1 MSAQSYLV
9 PISNVLK
16 EGSQTRSKEDMRNY
30 VMAAAEV
37 IYSSLKPCLGPNGR
51 MKILMDTFGDVTISG
66 DGAGILSEVDVEHPV
81 AKVIVE
87 SAKAMDKELGD
98 GIVTMVVLCTK
109 LLLNSRSLLEKG
121 VHPSLIVDTYM
132 SSLEVAKAKLSELSK
147 RIDPLDKSSLSNVVK
162 TSMSGYIN
170 EDFRSS
176 MVNYVVDAALK
187 TVQVVNGRNI
197 VDLDRIKV
205 EKKSGGAFSE
215 TLVLEGVVLDKEI
228 VHPAMPKLLNNVKAA
243 LLDVSLEV
251 QKTEFD
257 EKLRFKDP
265 MLLQEFINSERSI
278 LEGYV
283 QTIKDSGAKVVF
295 CQKGIDDFVQYLLAK
310 EGIMAIRRIKKSDM
324 EKLALST
331 GGKVISSLDELNEDT
346 LGIVRS
352 VEERRVGGEKWVFV
366 EGAEGG
372 KVVSILLRGPD
383 EKSLEEAEK
392 VLKDGLS
399 SAKAVLEEPYV
410 VPGAGAIELEI
421 ATSLMKKISETSGQK
436 LLAYQAFAG
445 AFEDIPRT
453 LAHNAGLDP
462 EDTLTKLVA
471 KHSSG
476 LNTYGVGDYTKPI
489 IDSEKKGIIEPT
501 KIKKNIY
508 SVAVETAIAVLRID
522 EVIAAAKMKTPKV
535 PEGAEY

>member
-9 PISNVLK
+9 PLSTVLK
-16 EGSQTRSKEDMRNY
+16 EGSQTRSKENMRNY

-37 IYSSLKPCLGPNGR
+37 MYSALKPCLGPNGR

-66 DGAGILSEVDVEHPV
+66 DGAGILGEVDVEHPV

-87 SAKAMDKELGD
+87 SAKAMDKEVGD
-98 GIVTMVVLCTK
+98 GVVSMVVLSTK

-121 VHPSLIVDTYM
+121 IHPILIVDAFA
-132 SSLEVAKAKLSELSK
+132 SSLDIAKAKLSELSK
-147 RIDPLDKSSLSNVVK
+147 RIDPSDRTTLLNVVK

-170 EDFRSS
+170 EEFRSL

-187 TVQVVNGRNI
+187 TVQVVDGRTI
-197 VDLDRIKV
+197 LDLDRIKI
-205 EKKSGGAFSE
+205 EKKSGGAFSD
-215 TLVLEGVVLDKEI
+215 TLVLDGVVLDKEV

-243 LLDVSLEV
+243 LLDFSLEV

-257 EKLRFKDP
+257 EKLKFKDP
-265 MLLQEFINSERSI
+265 RLLQDFINSERSI
-278 LEGYV
+278 LDGYV
-283 QTIKDSGAKVVF
+283 QKIKNSGAKVVF

-310 EGIMAIRRIKKSDM
+310 EGITAIRRIKKSDM

-331 GGKVISSLDELNEDT
+331 GGKVLSSLDELNEDA
-346 LGIVRS
+346 LGSVRS
-352 VEERRVGGEKWVFV
+352 VEERKVGGEKWVFV

-399 SAKAVLEEPYV
+399 AAKAVLEEPYV

-421 ATSLMKKISETSGQK
+421 ATAIRKKVSESSGQE
-436 LLAYQAFAG
+436 LLAYQAFAD
-445 AFEDIPRT
+445 AFEDIPRA

-462 EDTLTKLVA
+462 EDTLAKLVA

-476 LNTYGVGDYTKPI
+476 LKTYGVGDYTKPI
-489 IDSEKKGIIEPT
+489 VDSEKKGIIEPIR
-501 KIKKNIY
+501 IKRSIY
-508 SVAVETAIAVLRID
+508 SAAVETAVAMLRID
-522 EVIAAAKMKTPKV
+522 EVIAAAKMKPPKM

>member
-9 PISNVLK
+9 PLSTVLK
-16 EGSQTRSKEDMRNY
+16 EGSQTRSKENMRNY

-37 IYSSLKPCLGPNGR
+37 VYSALKPCLGPNGR

-66 DGAGILSEVDVEHPV
+66 DGAGILGEVDVEHPV

-87 SAKAMDKELGD
+87 SAKAMDKEVGD
-98 GIVTMVVLCTK
+98 GVVSMVVLSTK

-121 VHPSLIVDTYM
+121 IHPILIVDAFA
-132 SSLEVAKAKLSELSK
+132 SSLDIAKAKLSELSK
-147 RIDPLDKSSLSNVVK
+147 RIDPSDRTTLLNVVK

-170 EDFRSS
+170 EEFRSL

-187 TVQVVNGRNI
+187 TVQVVDGRTI
-197 VDLDRIKV
+197 LDLDRIKI
-205 EKKSGGAFSE
+205 EKKSGGAFSD
-215 TLVLEGVVLDKEI
+215 TLVLDGVVLDKEV

-243 LLDVSLEV
+243 LLDFSLEV

-257 EKLRFKDP
+257 EKLKFKDP
-265 MLLQEFINSERSI
+265 RLLQDFINSERSI
-278 LEGYV
+278 LDGYV
-283 QTIKDSGAKVVF
+283 QKIKNSGAKVVF

-310 EGIMAIRRIKKSDM
+310 EGITAIRRIKKSDM

-331 GGKVISSLDELNEDT
+331 GGKVLSSLDELNEDA
-346 LGIVRS
+346 LGSVRS
-352 VEERRVGGEKWVFV
+352 VEERKVGGEKWVFV

-399 SAKAVLEEPYV
+399 AAKAVLEEPYV

-421 ATSLMKKISETSGQK
+421 ATAIRKKVSESSGQE
-436 LLAYQAFAG
+436 LLAYQAFAD
-445 AFEDIPRT
+445 AFEDIPRA

-462 EDTLTKLVA
+462 EDTLAKLVA

-476 LNTYGVGDYTKPI
+476 LKTYGVGDYTKPI
-489 IDSEKKGIIEPT
+489 VDSEKKGIIEPIR
-501 KIKKNIY
+501 IKRSIY
-508 SVAVETAIAVLRID
+508 SAAVETAVAMLRID
-522 EVIAAAKMKTPKV
+522 EVIAAAKMKPPKM

>member
-1 MSAQSYLV
+1 
-9 PISNVLK
+9 
-16 EGSQTRSKEDMRNY
+16 MRNY

-37 IYSSLKPCLGPNGR
+37 VYSALKPCLGPNGR

-66 DGAGILSEVDVEHPV
+66 DGAGILGEVDVEHPV

-87 SAKAMDKELGD
+87 SAKSMDKEVGD
-98 GIVTMVVLCTK
+98 GVVSMVVLSTK

-121 VHPSLIVDTYM
+121 IHPILIVDAFA
-132 SSLEVAKAKLSELSK
+132 SSLDIAKAKLSELSK
-147 RIDPLDKSSLSNVVK
+147 RIDPSDRTTLLNVVK

-170 EDFRSS
+170 EEFRSL

-187 TVQVVNGRNI
+187 TVQVVDGRTI
-197 VDLDRIKV
+197 LDLDRIKI
-205 EKKSGGAFSE
+205 EKKSGGAFSD
-215 TLVLEGVVLDKEI
+215 TLVLDGVVLDKEV

-243 LLDVSLEV
+243 LLDFSLEV

-257 EKLRFKDP
+257 EKLKFKDP
-265 MLLQEFINSERSI
+265 RLLQDFINSERSI
-278 LEGYV
+278 LDGYV
-283 QTIKDSGAKVVF
+283 QKIKNSGAKVVF

-310 EGIMAIRRIKKSDM
+310 EGITAIRRIKKSDI

-331 GGKVISSLDELNEDT
+331 GGKVLSSLDELNEDA
-346 LGIVRS
+346 LGSVRS
-352 VEERRVGGEKWVFV
+352 VEERKVGGEKWVFV

-399 SAKAVLEEPYV
+399 AAKAVLEEPYV

-421 ATSLMKKISETSGQK
+421 ATAIRKKVSESSGQE
-436 LLAYQAFAG
+436 LLAYQAFAD
-445 AFEDIPRT
+445 AFEDIPRA

-462 EDTLTKLVA
+462 EDTLAKLVA

-476 LNTYGVGDYTKPI
+476 LKTYGVGDYTKPI
-489 IDSEKKGIIEPT
+489 VDSEKKGIIEPIR
-501 KIKKNIY
+501 IKRSIY
-508 SVAVETAIAVLRID
+508 SAAVETAVAMLRID
-522 EVIAAAKMKTPKV
+522 EVIAAAKMKPPKM

>member
-1 MSAQSYLV
+1 MSAQPYLV
-9 PISNVLK
+9 PLSTVLK
-16 EGSQTRSKEDMRNY
+16 EGSQTRSKENMRSY

-37 IYSSLKPCLGPNGR
+37 IYSALKPCLGPNGR

-66 DGAGILSEVDVEHPV
+66 DGAGILGEVDVEHPV

-87 SAKAMDKELGD
+87 SAKAMDKEVGD
-98 GIVTMVVLCTK
+98 GVVSMVVLSTK

-121 VHPSLIVDTYM
+121 IHPILIVDAFA
-132 SSLEVAKAKLSELSK
+132 SSLDIAKAKLSELSK
-147 RIDPLDKSSLSNVVK
+147 RIDPSDRTTLLNVVK

-170 EDFRSS
+170 EEFRSL

-187 TVQVVNGRNI
+187 TVQVVDGRTI
-197 VDLDRIKV
+197 LDLDRIKI
-205 EKKSGGAFSE
+205 EKKSGGAFSD
-215 TLVLEGVVLDKEI
+215 TLVLDGVVLDKEV

-243 LLDVSLEV
+243 LLDFSLEV

-257 EKLRFKDP
+257 EKLKFKDP
-265 MLLQEFINSERSI
+265 RLLQDFINSERSI
-278 LEGYV
+278 LDGYV
-283 QTIKDSGAKVVF
+283 QKIKNSGAKVVF

-310 EGIMAIRRIKKSDM
+310 EGITAIRRIKKSDM

-331 GGKVISSLDELNEDT
+331 GGKVLSSLDELNEDA
-346 LGIVRS
+346 LGSVRS
-352 VEERRVGGEKWVFV
+352 VEERKVGGEKWVFV

-399 SAKAVLEEPYV
+399 AAKAVLEEPYV

-421 ATSLMKKISETSGQK
+421 ATAIRKKVSESSGQE
-436 LLAYQAFAG
+436 LLAYQAFAD
-445 AFEDIPRT
+445 AFEDIPRA

-462 EDTLTKLVA
+462 EDTLAKLVA

-476 LNTYGVGDYTKPI
+476 LKTYGVGDYTKPI
-489 IDSEKKGIIEPT
+489 VDSEKKGIIEPIR
-501 KIKKNIY
+501 IKRSIY
-508 SVAVETAIAVLRID
+508 SAAVETAVAMLRID
-522 EVIAAAKMKTPKV
+522 EVIAAAKMKPPKM

>member
-9 PISNVLK
+9 PLSTVLK
-16 EGSQTRSKEDMRNY
+16 EGSQTRSKENMRNY

-37 IYSSLKPCLGPNGR
+37 VYSALKPCLGPNGR

-66 DGAGILSEVDVEHPV
+66 DGAGILGEVDVEHPV

-87 SAKAMDKELGD
+87 SAKSMDKEVGD
-98 GIVTMVVLCTK
+98 GVVSMVVLSTK

-121 VHPSLIVDTYM
+121 IHPILIVDAFA
-132 SSLEVAKAKLSELSK
+132 SSLDIAKAKLSELSK
-147 RIDPLDKSSLSNVVK
+147 RIDPSDRTTLLNVVK

-170 EDFRSS
+170 EEFRSL

-187 TVQVVNGRNI
+187 TVQVVDGRTI
-197 VDLDRIKV
+197 LDLDRIKI
-205 EKKSGGAFSE
+205 EKKSGGAFSD
-215 TLVLEGVVLDKEI
+215 TLVLDGVVLDKEV

-243 LLDVSLEV
+243 LLDFSLEV

-257 EKLRFKDP
+257 EKLKFKDP
-265 MLLQEFINSERSI
+265 RLLQDFINSERSI
-278 LEGYV
+278 LDGYV
-283 QTIKDSGAKVVF
+283 QKIKNSGAKVVF

-310 EGIMAIRRIKKSDM
+310 EGITAIRRIKKSDI

-331 GGKVISSLDELNEDT
+331 GGKVLSSLDELNEDA
-346 LGIVRS
+346 LGSVRS
-352 VEERRVGGEKWVFV
+352 VEERKVGGEKWVFV

-399 SAKAVLEEPYV
+399 AAKAVLEEPYV

-421 ATSLMKKISETSGQK
+421 ATAIRKKVSESSGQE
-436 LLAYQAFAG
+436 LLAYQAFAD
-445 AFEDIPRT
+445 AFEDIPRA

-462 EDTLTKLVA
+462 EDTLAKLVA

-476 LNTYGVGDYTKPI
+476 LKTYGVGDYTKPI
-489 IDSEKKGIIEPT
+489 VDSEKKGIIEPIR
-501 KIKKNIY
+501 IKRSIY
-508 SVAVETAIAVLRID
+508 SAAVETAVAMLRID
-522 EVIAAAKMKTPKV
+522 EVIAAAKMKPPKM